1 VVTYIVRFKQLRP
14 LPAKTAERKTQMRS
28 LLIIVFITI
37 FALSLLLIPAYS
49 VSVLPLPTVDPMST
63 ASRPKTAAE
72 WRI

>member
-1 VVTYIVRFKQLRP
+1 
-14 LPAKTAERKTQMRS
+14 MRS